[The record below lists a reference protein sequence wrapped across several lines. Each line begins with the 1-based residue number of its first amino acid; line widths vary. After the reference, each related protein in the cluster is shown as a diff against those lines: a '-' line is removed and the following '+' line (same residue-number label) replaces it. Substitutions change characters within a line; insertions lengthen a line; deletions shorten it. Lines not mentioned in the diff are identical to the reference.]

1 MGKFVNPFTDVGFKV
16 IFGSELSK
24 DLLIA
29 FLNELL
35 LGEHK
40 IEDLF
45 FLDKEDWADNIHNR
59 GIVYDIFCRTTDG
72 KNIIVEMQN
81 RWHSHFLDRTL
92 YYVCRGISR
101 QGKLA
106 PEREERKKASYGE
119 RYKLSDVYGVFL
131 MNFKEEGLAAKF
143 RTDTYIIDRETGK
156 VINPHFRQ
164 IYLQFPY
171 FIKELKECET
181 LFDKWIYTLK
191 HMDSWDRMPEGL
203 KGQVF
208 ERLAHLA
215 AIANLSEAD
224 EIAYQKALDQY
235 YIEQT
240 VRHDQYVKGREEGR
254 EAGLIEGR
262 EAGKAEGKIEGKIEG
277 ERRGIEKVALQM
289 KEKGLPIEMIAE
301 CTGLSATEIQALS

>member
-35 LGEHK
+35 LGEHE
-40 IEDLF
+40 IEDLS

-101 QGKLA
+101 QGKRA
-106 PEREERKKASYGE
+106 PERKEREERRKASYGE

-131 MNFKEEGLAAKF
+131 MNFKEEGLSARF
-143 RTDTYIIDRETGK
+143 RTDTYVTDRETGR

-171 FIKELKECET
+171 FTKELKECET

-215 AIANLSEAD
+215 AVANLSEAD
-224 EIAYQKALDQY
+224 EIAYEKALDQY
-235 YIEQT
+235 YIDQT
-240 VRHDQYVKGREEGR
+240 VRHDEYVKGHEKGIKKGIEIGK
-254 EAGLIEGR
+254 IEGR
-262 EAGKAEGKIEGKIEG
+262 EQGKLATARNMKSEG
-277 ERRGIEKVALQM
+277 
-289 KEKGLPIEMIAE
+289 IASDIIQR
-301 CTGLSATEIQALS
+301 CTGLSLEDIEKL

>member
-203 KGQVF
+203 KEQVF

-224 EIAYQKALDQY
+224 EIAYEKALDQY

-240 VRHDQYVKGREEGR
+240 VRHDDYMKGHEEGIQKGIQKGR
-254 EAGLIEGR
+254 
-262 EAGKAEGKIEGKIEG
+262 K
-277 ERRGIEKVALQM
+277 ERDWEIAAQM
-289 KEKGLPIEMIAE
+289 KRNGIPHEMIAK
-301 CTGLSATEIQALS
+301 CVNLSREEIAKI

>member
-35 LGEHK
+35 LGEHE
-40 IEDLF
+40 IEDLS

-106 PEREERKKASYGE
+106 PERKERKEREERRKVSYGE

-131 MNFKEEGLAAKF
+131 MNFKEEGLSARF
-143 RTDTYIIDRETGK
+143 RTDTYVTDRETGR

-171 FIKELKECET
+171 FTKELKECET

-215 AIANLSEAD
+215 AVANLSEAD
-224 EIAYQKALDQY
+224 EIAYEKALDQY
-235 YIEQT
+235 YIDQT
-240 VRHDQYVKGREEGR
+240 VRHDEYVKGHEKG
-254 EAGLIEGR
+254 I
-262 EAGKAEGKIEGKIEG
+262 KK
-277 ERRGIEKVALQM
+277 GIEQGKQDTARNLKSEGIPSDIIQR
-289 KEKGLPIEMIAE
+289 
-301 CTGLSATEIQALS
+301 CTGLSLEEIERL